1 MRSILALSIGLL
13 ATVAAGSVYSRY
25 ESSES
30 SEGDAPDGELWA
42 LLVAGSN
49 GWYNYRHQA
58 DTAHAFH
65 VLKAHGVP
73 EENIVTM
80 MYDDIAH
87 NPANKY
93 KGQVFNGPNWVDYYK
108 GVKIDYKGDDVH
120 SENFLNIL
128 KGNATGVKGGNG
140 RVIESGPDDRV
151 FVYFTDHGAVGLIS
165 FPNDILTTKSLN
177 DALNWS
183 YKNKRFSDLVFYL
196 EACESGSMFERVLP
210 STINVYAV
218 SAANGKESS
227 WGTYCEN
234 DRQLPCLGDLF
245 SVNWMEDSDVEDLTT
260 ETVGQQFQLVQKE
273 TNKSH
278 VCHFGKMKTESDPVS
293 WFQVRRTSLKHR
305 LDTAEPSREVETT
318 VTESINNRNISS
330 WLQYLMRTLQRTN
343 DADEAEIIQDRLD
356 EINMKQA
363 HARRT
368 MKSVVSVMY
377 DDADDTLLENNKR
390 RIFYMEKNEES
401 SIVNYPDCHHKVV
414 HTFRKLCVNPT
425 EDMEYFMP
433 HMYVL
438 NNLCNAEAGRS
449 HDIMEAVIEHC
460 LVKTI

>member
-1 MRSILALSIGLL
+1 MRLMVVLSIGLL
-13 ATVAAGSVYSRY
+13 AMAAAGSVYGRY
-25 ESSES
+25 RSSS
-30 SEGDAPDGELWA
+30 SEGGDEPDGELWA

-58 DTAHAFH
+58 DVAHSYH
-65 VLKAHGVP
+65 VLKAHGVK

-80 MYDDIAH
+80 MYDDIAN
-87 NPANKY
+87 NPANTY
-93 KGQVFNGPNWVDYYK
+93 KGKLFNGPNWVDYYE
-108 GVKIDYKGDDVH
+108 GVNIDYRGDDVN

-128 KGNATGVKGGNG
+128 KGNSSGVRGGNG

-165 FPNDILTTKSLN
+165 FPDDILTTKSLN

-183 YKNKRFSDLVFYL
+183 NKNKRFADLVFYL

-210 STINVYAV
+210 SNINVYAV

-234 DRQLPCLGDLF
+234 DRHLPCLGDLF
-245 SVNWMEDSDVEDLTT
+245 SVSWMEDSDVEDLTT
-260 ETVGQQFQLVQKE
+260 ETVGQQFKIVQKE

-278 VCHFGKMKTESDPVS
+278 VCHFGKMKTEQDPVS
-293 WFQVRRTSLKHR
+293 WFQGADKLSKHARNTQRTSVHHR
-305 LDTAEPSREVETT
+305 LETAVPSREVE
-318 VTESINNRNISS
+318 I
-330 WLQYLMRTLQRTN
+330 QYLKKILLQTN
-343 DADEAEIIQDRLD
+343 DADEAEIIRDRLE
-356 EINMKQA
+356 EIKMKHA

-368 MKSVVSVMY
+368 MKRVVSELY
-377 DDADDTLLENNKR
+377 DDNEDTLTENTKR
-390 RIFYMEKNEES
+390 RVFYMEKNEES
-401 SIVNYPDCHHKVV
+401 SIVNYPECHHKVV
-414 HTFRKLCVNPT
+414 HTFRRLCVNPT

-433 HMYVL
+433 YIFVL

-449 HDIMEAVIEHC
+449 HDIMEAIIEQC
-460 LVKTI
+460 LVKEID